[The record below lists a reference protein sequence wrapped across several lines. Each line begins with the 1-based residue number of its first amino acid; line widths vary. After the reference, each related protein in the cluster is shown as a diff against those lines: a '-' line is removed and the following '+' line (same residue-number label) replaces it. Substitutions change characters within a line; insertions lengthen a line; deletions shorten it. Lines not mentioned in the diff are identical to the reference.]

1 MMKTRL
7 QIGWLVAGL
16 AAVAVLLV
24 VVAFA
29 IGVSAGPD
37 EPAPGPEEY
46 HIYDGREGIQTQAE
60 VINASRAVAIV
71 EDPAYSDPVT
81 MIVFGMGPTSRYME
95 TYDHNGYVLSKLT
108 TTTKVTASD
117 RRMFRMTD
125 EEGNILAE
133 GEGHPVRSLPRWTLS
148 TRSIP
153 INWVLPSRRTGWPC
167 CNRTE
172 AFSSHKKSPNV
183 FRNENV
189 RRLLFNSCG

>member
-46 HIYDGREGIQTQAE
+46 HIYDGRAGIQIEAE

-71 EDPAYSDPVT
+71 EDPQYIGAGD
-81 MIVFGMGPTSRYME
+81 
-95 TYDHNGYVLSKLT
+95 D
-108 TTTKVTASD
+108 D
-117 RRMFRMTD
+117 RLWH
-125 EEGNILAE
+125 EPNE
-133 GEGHPVRSLPRWTLS
+133 
-148 TRSIP
+148 P
-153 INWVLPSRRTGWPC
+153 IYGDL
-167 CNRTE
+167 
-172 AFSSHKKSPNV
+172 
-183 FRNENV
+183 
-189 RRLLFNSCG
+189 